1 MVATR
6 PSLFLALLIAG
17 LGPAAAAG
25 TPVAAETCYEERPG
39 DNDRY

>member
-17 LGPAAAAG
+17 LGPA
-25 TPVAAETCYEERPG
+25 VAAETCYEERPG